1 MKCPECNGLGYWDGD
16 IQNVHGLHAVQQT
29 CHHCDGK
36 GAVPAEVDPWPDNAL
51 EGGVFYSSDNREGTD
66 T

>member
-1 MKCPECNGLGYWDGD
+1 MCPECKGKG
-16 IQNVHGLHAVQQT
+16 VQKFSPDSHWERT

-51 EGGVFYSSDNREGTD
+51 EGGCLDMSVKGASDE
-66 T
+66 

>member
-1 MKCPECNGLGYWDGD
+1 MMCPECNGAGVEPSERKEIYG
-16 IQNVHGLHAVQQT
+16 VF